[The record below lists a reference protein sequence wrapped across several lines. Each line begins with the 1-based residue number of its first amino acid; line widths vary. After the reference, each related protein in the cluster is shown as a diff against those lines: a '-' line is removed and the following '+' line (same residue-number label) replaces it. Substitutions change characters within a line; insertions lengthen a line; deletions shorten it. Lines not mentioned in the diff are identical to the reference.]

1 MKFHYYIPTISEF
14 VHKHPSN
21 GNQLLHMLWSS
32 FTSYTNLMISAISI
46 NAIILQDSIHRLR
59 LLSLDIG
66 TSVNKILKC
75 KKRKIHLPSK
85 YQDELAMFINRLPD
99 NEIKTIIEGMGSTW
113 GALISAIL
121 QDNIILMI
129 EIARALINGEGIND
143 MLAKLNANTVLFIN
157 VIQAAGNKPVLISKG
172 IKVWTQFNDQFIGQI
187 QAIIARDNIRTIN
200 LYNELQLQSFPMA
213 NFFNNV
219 IL

>member
-1 MKFHYYIPTISEF
+1 
-14 VHKHPSN
+14 
-21 GNQLLHMLWSS
+21 MLWSS
-32 FTSYTNLMISAISI
+32 FTSYTNLIISAIST

-66 TSVNKILKC
+66 TSVNKILKF

-157 VIQAAGNKPVLISKG
+157 VIQAAGNKPVLVSKG
-172 IKVWTQFNDQFIGQI
+172 IKIWTQFNNQFIEQI

>member
-1 MKFHYYIPTISEF
+1 MKFHYYEPTISEF
-14 VHKHPSN
+14 GRKHPSN

-32 FTSYTNLMISAISI
+32 FTSYTNLIISAIST

-66 TSVNKILKC
+66 TSVNKILKF

-157 VIQAAGNKPVLISKG
+157 VIQAAGNKPVLVSKG
-172 IKVWTQFNDQFIGQI
+172 IKIWTQFNNQFIEQI